1 MRISDI
7 LGMSLS
13 NLWRRKTRTIL
24 TVLGVLIGTTSI
36 VVMLS
41 LGIGLKAAVMEQVG
55 SSGGLTQISVYADM
69 HYGDSNASDTVML
82 DDAAIENFL
91 SIDHVESASPRLE
104 LDIPVQD
111 GKYES
116 YISIYGVKEEALND
130 IELGKGVIPSGTSG
144 ELELI
149 AGNQTLM
156 NFYDSN
162 TGNNP
167 YWEDGTLPNIDL
179 LRSNLVGGIEVPQ
192 DATDENGDTATDNQP
207 VFDPTFS
214 EGSGQTDSNNTTDT
228 DGNSA
233 DITKEAGVSP
243 DSNTQQDTETD
254 MTNEISYSNFNANTK
269 RVPLKVVGIS
279 SGDEE
284 TYTEYSYNFFT
295 TIEQLKKFIKD
306 NYPENVTVPGQPT
319 DKNGKP
325 YPDLKYSDV
334 KINVDNSDN
343 VEEVLQTIQDMGYQA
358 DANKEW
364 LEQVEKEFMII
375 QAVLGGI
382 GGVAMLVAAISIA
395 NTMTMSTY
403 ERTKEIGVMK
413 VLGCKLSNI
422 RAMFLSEAAFIGFFG
437 GMVGIILSFALSGVV
452 NYFASMNAGSL
463 DLPDGTKISVIPFW
477 LVLLAIAFST
487 VIGMLAGFFPAQ
499 RATKL
504 SPLNAIRNE

>member
-1 MRISDI
+1 M
-7 LGMSLS
+7 
-13 NLWRRKTRTIL
+13 
-24 TVLGVLIGTTSI
+24 
-36 VVMLS
+36 
-41 LGIGLKAAVMEQVG
+41 
-55 SSGGLTQISVYADM
+55 
-69 HYGDSNASDTVML
+69 
-82 DDAAIENFL
+82 
-91 SIDHVESASPRLE
+91 
-104 LDIPVQD
+104 
-111 GKYES
+111 
-116 YISIYGVKEEALND
+116 
-130 IELGKGVIPSGTSG
+130 
-144 ELELI
+144 
-149 AGNQTLM
+149 
-156 NFYDSN
+156 
-162 TGNNP
+162 
-167 YWEDGTLPNIDL
+167 
-179 LRSNLVGGIEVPQ
+179 
-192 DATDENGDTATDNQP
+192 
-207 VFDPTFS
+207 
-214 EGSGQTDSNNTTDT
+214 
-228 DGNSA
+228 
-233 DITKEAGVSP
+233 
-243 DSNTQQDTETD
+243 
-254 MTNEISYSNFNANTK
+254 
-269 RVPLKVVGIS
+269 
-279 SGDEE
+279 
-284 TYTEYSYNFFT
+284 
-295 TIEQLKKFIKD
+295 KKFIKD

-437 GMVGIILSFALSGVV
+437 GMVGIILSFTLSGAV